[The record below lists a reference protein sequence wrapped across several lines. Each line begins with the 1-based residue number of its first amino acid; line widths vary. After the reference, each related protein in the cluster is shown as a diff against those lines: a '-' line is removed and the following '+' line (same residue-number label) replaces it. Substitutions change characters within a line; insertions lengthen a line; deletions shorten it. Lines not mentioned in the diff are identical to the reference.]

1 MSTWT
6 AVIGVIEMDDIFPL
20 LTNNSLD
27 DQISDIEKVLGPQWT
42 FYNTKDYESCTLP
55 SGSEGSINYKIDT
68 LQVEHDPDGEQ
79 NYKLMIT
86 FLGHLRDF
94 NQKQVET
101 VLEPWINKI
110 INELKFVR
118 SYSFSYTVN
127 SGETKTIAKT
137 E

>member
-27 DQISDIEKVLGPQWT
+27 DQISDIKKVLGPQWT

-68 LQVEHDPDGEQ
+68 LQVDHEPDGTQ

-110 INELKFVR
+110 VNELKFVR

-127 SGETKTIAKT
+127 ADETKTIAKT